1 MALLFTV
8 IFMSKTLAIDPQFL
22 HYILSKTEVSCS
34 VHVFFCFFRNN
45 LQKSEKEILC
55 ARGRELFQLLEKC
68 LWCTLTQKQH
78 ICLRSELENKV
89 KLEIFFVKAEMV
101 LEFMV

>member
-1 MALLFTV
+1 MYLF
-8 IFMSKTLAIDPQFL
+8 L
-22 HYILSKTEVSCS
+22 
-34 VHVFFCFFRNN
+34 FFRNN

-89 KLEIFFVKAEMV
+89 QLEIFFVKAEMV
-101 LEFMV
+101 LEFMVRKNKQVNLQCKSIVKVLFWGCQSPL